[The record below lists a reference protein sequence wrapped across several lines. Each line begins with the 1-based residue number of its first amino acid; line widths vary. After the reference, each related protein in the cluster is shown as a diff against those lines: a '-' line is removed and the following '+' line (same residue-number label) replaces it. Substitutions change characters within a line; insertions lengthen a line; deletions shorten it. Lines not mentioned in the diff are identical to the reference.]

1 MLRLVLTAMGLLLTS
16 AAAMAASPTPA
27 DFGDAF
33 CRASLDGDM
42 SPIEDALSPALSVIV
57 VDAWA
62 ESDALQAAAPDEKPP
77 LGDGLPWRSW
87 QDYADGCDVGAIESN
102 ADTAKV
108 EISYSFTSDSAA
120 NYSDRLNLIK
130 TDKGWALDDIE
141 YDTGD
146 TLRTSLAASFAD
158 QPIN

>member
-1 MLRLVLTAMGLLLTS
+1 MLRLVLTATGLLLTTG
-16 AAAMAASPTPA
+16 AAMAVSPTPA
-27 DFGDAF
+27 DFGNVF
-33 CRASLDGDM
+33 CRASLDTDM
-42 SPIEDALSPALSVIV
+42 SPIEDALSPTLSVIV

-62 ESDALQAAAPDEKPP
+62 KSDALQAAAPDEKPP

-120 NYSDRLNLIK
+120 NYSDRLDLIK
-130 TDKGWALDDIE
+130 TDKGWVLNDIE

-146 TLRTSLAASFAD
+146 TLRTSLAAPFVD

>member
-1 MLRLVLTAMGLLLTS
+1 MQRLLIIALALAGTTVSGL
-16 AAAMAASPTPA
+16 AASPTPA

-42 SPIEDALSPALSVIV
+42 SAIEQALSPALSIIV

-62 ESDALQAAAPDEKPP
+62 KSDALQAAAPDEKPP

-87 QDYADGCDVGAIESN
+87 QDYADGCNVGAIEGN
-102 ADTAKV
+102 AESAKV
-108 EISYSFTSDSAA
+108 EIQYSFTSDSTAD
-120 NYSDRLNLIK
+120 YSDRLDLVK
-130 TDKGWALDDIE
+130 ATDGWVLDDIE

-146 TLRTSLAASFAD
+146 TLRSSLAEAFAD
-158 QPIN
+158 KPIN